1 MAAISV
7 PPTAPARND
16 KMPSSV
22 PFIVGNEAAE
32 RFNYYGIVAIL
43 TLYVVNVL
51 HKSASEATVISH
63 LFKFMAYS
71 MPLLGAWIA
80 DRWIG
85 RYATILYLSLVYCVG
100 NIVLAMTVGTT
111 RGLYVGLFLIAVG
124 TGGIKPCVSA
134 FAGDQFGLGR
144 EHLLPK
150 IYGLFYWVI
159 NFGSFFAFGFLPSV
173 RDNYG
178 YRWAFA
184 LPGIAMLL
192 ATAIFL
198 LGTRRY
204 VIHLPPKGPR
214 AVGILPVWV
223 YAAKSWGR
231 RKPGEGFWDTARAK
245 FSAVQI
251 EGARAVVA
259 ILIIFL
265 PIPLF
270 WALFD
275 QTNTTWVI
283 QGTAMQTV
291 QLFSFNLN
299 PQSFFIPLL
308 KGFFVDQGGGTL
320 AFILDTERMQAINPL
335 FVMVL
340 IPIFTGGLYPAL
352 ARLGILPTP
361 LRRMGAG
368 FVLAAISFLFCA
380 WIQWHLD
387 AGHSM
392 NIGWQAVSY
401 LLITAGE
408 VMLSATGLEFAFSQ
422 APPAMKSTI
431 TSFWLLAVAVGNF
444 LVAALTSLNENVV
457 KARGTSQFLF
467 YAGLTFAVG
476 GVFIWLAT
484 RYRERK
490 FEPAG

>member
-1 MAAISV
+1 M
-7 PPTAPARND
+7 
-16 KMPSSV
+16 
-22 PFIVGNEAAE
+22 
-32 RFNYYGIVAIL
+32 
-43 TLYVVNVL
+43 
-51 HKSASEATVISH
+51 
-63 LFKFMAYS
+63 
-71 MPLLGAWIA
+71 
-80 DRWIG
+80 
-85 RYATILYLSLVYCVG
+85 
-100 NIVLAMTVGTT
+100 
-111 RGLYVGLFLIAVG
+111 
-124 TGGIKPCVSA
+124 
-134 FAGDQFGLGR
+134 
-144 EHLLPK
+144 
-150 IYGLFYWVI
+150 
-159 NFGSFFAFGFLPSV
+159 
-173 RDNYG
+173 
-178 YRWAFA
+178 
-184 LPGIAMLL
+184 
-192 ATAIFL
+192 
-198 LGTRRY
+198 
-204 VIHLPPKGPR
+204 
-214 AVGILPVWV
+214 
-223 YAAKSWGR
+223 
-231 RKPGEGFWDTARAK
+231 
-245 FSAVQI
+245 
-251 EGARAVVA
+251 
-259 ILIIFL
+259 
-265 PIPLF
+265 
-270 WALFD
+270 
-275 QTNTTWVI
+275 
-283 QGTAMQTV
+283 
-291 QLFSFNLN
+291 FSFNLN

-392 NIGWQAVSY
+392 TIGWQAVSY

-467 YAGLTFAVG
+467 YAALTFAG